1 MIPLPLELHPIL
13 DQLTAHGITPI
24 VVGGYVRDA
33 LLNKTSKDIDIELYN
48 LPSLDALEQ
57 ILKPYGKLNLVGKS
71 FGVIKLR
78 LNELEIDF
86 SPPRTESKH
95 TTGHKGFEV
104 RYDSSLDFVTAARR
118 RDFTINAIGYN
129 PQTKTLLDPYHGVED
144 LRNKKLACVDE
155 TTFVEDPLR
164 PLRAIQFAARF
175 ELSCDPELLTLCKKM
190 IANGALEELPK
201 ERIFEELKKLFLLSP
216 RPSIGMELLR
226 EMGALPFFSPLD
238 LFEQTPQ
245 DPQSHPEGNVWTHTL
260 MALDM
265 MATLRTGDSKRDL
278 TRMFAMLLHDCAKP
292 LTTVIKEDEINAPK
306 HAKAGVEIAKNFL
319 EKITNERTLKEEILP
334 LIRYHGKVRKFY
346 ENAASIPQILHLSTR
361 VPLEE
366 LILVSQADYLGRGFN
381 GERPNCFAAGEWLY
395 SHAKT
400 LGVLQSPPNPLLQG
414 RDLIALGL
422 TPSTKFKTILA
433 SAYEA
438 QLNQQFLTHKEAL
451 AWLKI
456 HLVTVT

>member
-13 DQLTAHGITPI
+13 DQLTAHKITPI

-33 LLNKTSKDIDIELYN
+33 LLSKASKDIDIELYN
-48 LPSLDALEQ
+48 LPSLEVLEQ
-57 ILKPYGKLNLVGKS
+57 ILRPCGKLNLVGKS

-95 TTGHKGFEV
+95 AIGHKGFEV
-104 RYDSSLDFVTAARR
+104 CYDTSLDFATAARR

-144 LRNKKLACVDE
+144 LQNKRLACVDE

-175 ELSCDPELLTLCKKM
+175 ELSCDPKLLNLCKEM
-190 IANGALEELPK
+190 IANGSLEELPK
-201 ERIFEELKKLFLLSP
+201 ERIFEELKKLFLLSSK
-216 RPSIGMELLR
+216 PSIGMKLLR
-226 EMGALPFFSPLD
+226 DMGGLPFFAPLD

-245 DPQSHPEGNVWTHTL
+245 DPQSHPEGSVWRHTL
-260 MALDM
+260 MALDV
-265 MATLRTGDSKRDL
+265 MATLRTGDTKRDL
-278 TRMFAMLLHDCAKP
+278 TRMFAVLLHDCAKP
-292 LTTVIKEDEINAPK
+292 LTTVIKENEISAPK

-319 EKITNERTLKEEILP
+319 EKITNEHALQEEVLP
-334 LIRYHGKVRKFY
+334 LIRYHGKVRKLY

-361 VPLEE
+361 VPIAE
-366 LILVSQADYLGRGFN
+366 LILVSQADYLGRGFD
-381 GERPNCFAAGEWLY
+381 GERSNCFEAGEWLY

-400 LGVLQSPPNPLLQG
+400 LGILHSPPNVLLQG
-414 RDLIALGL
+414 RDLIELGL
-422 TPSTKFKTILA
+422 TPSKAFKTILA

-438 QLNQQFLTHKEAL
+438 QLNQQFFTHEEAL
-451 AWLKI
+451 TWLKS
-456 HLVTVT
+456 HLVTIL